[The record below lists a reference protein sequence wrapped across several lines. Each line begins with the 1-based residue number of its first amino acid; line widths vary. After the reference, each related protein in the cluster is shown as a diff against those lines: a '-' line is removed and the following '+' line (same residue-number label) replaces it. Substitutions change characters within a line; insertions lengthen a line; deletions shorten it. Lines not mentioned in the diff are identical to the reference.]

1 MTSDIAPVSYSLP
14 SQIDKEVVLLETLK
28 ELLTAAVRS
37 LSGGEASSLVETSRQ
52 ISSTANDL
60 MTLANQVG
68 NLPLTPEEQRRRGK
82 LLAELSQQR
91 SFCRSMLRRWRR
103 SLLLRRQLL
112 ALQGEPDTYSES
124 IEEQLVSL

>member
-1 MTSDIAPVSYSLP
+1 MASNIAWVNSSFP
-14 SQIDKEVVLLETLK
+14 SQIDRELVLLETLK
-28 ELLTAAVRS
+28 ELLTVAMHS
-37 LSGGEASSLVETSRQ
+37 LSGGEAGSLTETSRQ

-60 MTLANQVG
+60 MTLANQAG
-68 NLPLTPEEQRRRGK
+68 NLPATPEDQQQRRK

-91 SFCRSMLRRWRR
+91 SYCRAMLRRWRR

-112 ALQGEPDTYSES
+112 ALHGEPDTYGES